1 MEKSIEVQD
10 LLSQWNSLPNSLFE
24 IVSIVV
30 FLLVLIVFCVFLTS
44 NISVRFKKHIIIFS
58 FLIGLVFIGNAI
70 LNENEY
76 KKQLSE
82 VEKNTELYVNQ
93 LPTKISYKIQDYDLN
108 SKNVNITIQE
118 NKPTNVLV
126 EIKEKDYSSTLVV
139 FENAKFIEDPETKKI
154 YMKYKK
160 LDFNL
165 GNKYRKGKVKVEFH
179 IPKK

>member
-1 MEKSIEVQD
+1 MLKNNGGVLLLEKSIEVQD

-44 NISVRFKKHIIIFS
+44 NISFRFKKHIIIFS

-93 LPTKISYKIQDYDLN
+93 LPTKTSYKIEDYDLN

-126 EIKEKDYSSTLVV
+126 EIKEKDYSSTLII

-154 YMKYKK
+154 TWNTR
-160 LDFNL
+160 NL
-165 GNKYRKGKVKVEFH
+165 
-179 IPKK
+179 ILI